1 MVLTKPIDILDEFK
15 SLDFSV
21 CFFFFLFLV
30 VIYRVRNFLLTH
42 VIKWLEIP
50 DDYGDIPE
58 YF

>member
-1 MVLTKPIDILDEFK
+1 MVLTKPIDILDELK

-21 CFFFFLFLV
+21 FFFLIFFSCDL
-30 VIYRVRNFLLTH
+30 YSQKFSLMTH

-50 DDYGDIPE
+50 ADYGDILE

>member
-15 SLDFSV
+15 SLDFSG
-21 CFFFFLFLV
+21 FFFFFFCFDLESQKFSLM
-30 VIYRVRNFLLTH
+30 TH
-42 VIKWLEIP
+42 VIKWLEIL